1 MLDPKLIKEKPHV
14 IRDML
19 KARNVDFDLDA
30 LIEFDQKR
38 REFIIKTDEL
48 RKKKNQVALE
58 ISRKKKAGEDATSI
72 LTEIKNLSIELT
84 KIESEQESIEKKYSR
99 LALTIPNLIHDSVP
113 IGIDESTNKEIRKW
127 GKIPKFDFKINDHID
142 ISENLG
148 LVDLERAAKVA
159 GSRFYYLKNDL
170 VRLNQSLIHYALDFL
185 AKKEYSLI
193 QPPYMINRE
202 SMEGAVIADD
212 FEEVI
217 YKIEDEDLYL
227 IGTSEHAMAAMHSKE
242 IMEGKDLPIKYAG
255 ISPCFRKEAGAHGRD
270 QKGIF
275 RVHQFD
281 KIEQFVFSRPED
293 SWKEHEKMLTVV
305 EEFYQKLE
313 IPHRVM
319 LLSTGDMGKISAKT
333 YDIEAW
339 MAGQNAYREIVSCS
353 NCLDFQARR
362 LKIRFRDKTNED
374 TQYVHT
380 LNSTLIATTRI
391 LVSIME
397 NFQTKDGHI
406 GIPQV
411 LQSYMGNQK
420 EI

>member
-1 MLDPKLIKEKPHV
+1 MLDPKLIKEKPEIV
-14 IRDML
+14 RNML
-19 KARNVDFDLDA
+19 KSRAVEFDLDA
-30 LIEFDQKR
+30 LIESDQKR

-48 RKKKNQVALE
+48 RKKKNQMATM
-58 ISRKKKAGEDATSI
+58 ISEKKKGGEDISLI
-72 LTEIKNLSIELT
+72 LAEMKNISNELT
-84 KIESEQESIEKKYSR
+84 KIELEQESIESKYLK
-99 LALTIPNLIHDSVP
+99 LASTIPNLVHESVP
-113 IGIDESTNKEIRKW
+113 IGTDDSANKEIKKW
-127 GKIPKFDFKINDHID
+127 GDIPKFDFKIKDHID
-142 ISENLG
+142 ISEDLD

-159 GSRFYYLKNDL
+159 GARFYYLKNDL
-170 VRLNQSLIHYALDFL
+170 VRLNQALIHFGLDFL
-185 AKKEYSLI
+185 AEKGYSLI
-193 QPPYMINRE
+193 QPPYMINRK
-202 SMEGAVIADD
+202 SMEGAVIAED

-217 YKIEDEDLYL
+217 YKIQEEDLYM

-242 IMEGKDLPIKYAG
+242 ILEGKDLPLKYAG

-281 KIEQFVFSRPED
+281 KIEQFVFAKPED
-293 SWKEHEKMLTVV
+293 SWKEHEKMLAVA

-313 IPHRVM
+313 IPYRVM
-319 LLSTGDMGKISAKT
+319 LLSTGDIGKISAKT

-353 NCLDFQARR
+353 NCLEYQARR

-374 TQYVHT
+374 TQYIHT
-380 LNSTLIATTRI
+380 LNSTLIATTRV
-391 LVSIME
+391 LVAIME

-406 GIPQV
+406 RIPQV
-411 LQSYMGNQK
+411 LQSYMGNQT